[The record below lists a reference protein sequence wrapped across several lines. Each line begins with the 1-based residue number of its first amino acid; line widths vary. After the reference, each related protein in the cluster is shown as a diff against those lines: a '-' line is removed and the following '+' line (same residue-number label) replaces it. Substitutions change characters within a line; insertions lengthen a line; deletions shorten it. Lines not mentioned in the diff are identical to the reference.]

1 MGGFW
6 KKGGFTVASAF
17 PCGVVGSSC
26 VEAAERLLAMFLQ
39 SQLSRS
45 LESSW
50 VWGAEGRRVVS
61 EWRDGDEGGKG

>member
-26 VEAAERLLAMFLQ
+26 VEVAERLLAMFPH

-45 LESSW
+45 LEFEL
-50 VWGAEGRRVVS
+50 VLGRGGAEG
-61 EWRDGDEGGKG
+61 G